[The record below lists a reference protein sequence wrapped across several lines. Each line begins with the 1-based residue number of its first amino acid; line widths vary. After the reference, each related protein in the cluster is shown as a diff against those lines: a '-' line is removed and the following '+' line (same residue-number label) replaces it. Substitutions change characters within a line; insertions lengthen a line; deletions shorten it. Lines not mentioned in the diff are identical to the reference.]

1 MSHQALNI
9 KNDNNWVKFDATAQ
23 LIDNIKHVLIQRN
36 WLSLD
41 ISNVMKDNI
50 LNEFNNY
57 RFVFDMPTE
66 MEIQDDID
74 KIIKK
79 NIKPPTPSPPY
90 LQTLWINNKLMI

>member
-1 MSHQALNI
+1 
-9 KNDNNWVKFDATAQ
+9 
-23 LIDNIKHVLIQRN
+23 
-36 WLSLD
+36 
-41 ISNVMKDNI
+41 MKDNI

-79 NIKPPTPSPPY
+79 DIKPPTPSPPY
-90 LQTLWINNKLMI
+90 LQTL